1 MRAGYKTTEFW
12 LASLITVAGAII
24 AGAIS
29 MSSIAN
35 SEVLGKLGVIA
46 AAITGAIYT
55 IGRSVA
61 KSGGDKNE

>member
-1 MRAGYKTTEFW
+1 VKAGYKTTEFW
-12 LASLITVAGAII
+12 LTSLITVAGA
-24 AGAIS
+24 

-35 SEVLGKLGVIA
+35 PEVFGKWGIIA